1 MPRHVLTSVRRSP
14 CSQNSASLLA
24 VLLSL
29 FMYAQKQG
37 MEHQELKA
45 KLSSS
50 CSQGQKQFQ
59 SHRYE
64 DRDVK

>member
-1 MPRHVLTSVRRSP
+1 
-14 CSQNSASLLA
+14 
-24 VLLSL
+24 
-29 FMYAQKQG
+29 MYAQKQG

-59 SHRYE
+59 SHKYE
-64 DRDVK
+64 DRDAKWAREADQLVMTDEQVHSERFPGHG

>member
-1 MPRHVLTSVRRSP
+1 
-14 CSQNSASLLA
+14 
-24 VLLSL
+24 
-29 FMYAQKQG
+29 

-59 SHRYE
+59 SHKYE
-64 DRDVK
+64 DRDVKWAREEDQLVMTDEQAHSEHFPGRG